1 MVKLCWLP
9 SIGSVFRLEA
19 SLRPCASSIGKRTMV
34 AVVTVTTRT
43 MTTLI
48 PEMIA
53 GICGQSFNHCS
64 LQHRIYLNYNRYNIN
79 HPNFLTC
86 IFEPPVLVC
95 SGCIHSVKLIN
106 VLQHLPFTPFI
117 SATSDTFRYC
127 VFKVSRHFSCAV
139 ILALSLRS
147 LSATSFDSSVMVI
160 KIIDVSDPFVAP
172 VAPANWEANLR
183 RLSQLSHLWQSMF
196 SHILRV
202 SARPVRVLHHVAT
215 TVLHH
220 VSSWSWINQ
229 TFALPV
235 VCVCAGFILCKYSI
249 DLDGSYTY
257 ISSKDKGWPTHTL
270 TSLIT
275 HNSQWSDGTHRLC
288 HIERKNAS
296 K

>member
-147 LSATSFDSSVMVI
+147 LSATSFDSC
-160 KIIDVSDPFVAP
+160 DGDQ
-172 VAPANWEANLR
+172 NHR
-183 RLSQLSHLWQSMF
+183 RLRSVRGTRGTSQLRSQPQEVVTVVTF
-196 SHILRV
+196 V
-202 SARPVRVLHHVAT
+202 TVNVL
-215 TVLHH
+215 
-220 VSSWSWINQ
+220 
-229 TFALPV
+229 
-235 VCVCAGFILCKYSI
+235 
-249 DLDGSYTY
+249 
-257 ISSKDKGWPTHTL
+257 THST
-270 TSLIT
+270 
-275 HNSQWSDGTHRLC
+275 R
-288 HIERKNAS
+288 
-296 K
+296 